1 MIIKQNFFDIV
12 RKELGKLNQSQ
23 VEGFDFILDSLTSQD
38 EIKDLRQFAYILA
51 TIWHETARTM
61 QPIEEYGKGKNQPY
75 GKPDHVT
82 KQSYYGRGYV
92 QITWKDNYHKFA
104 NLLNVNLVS
113 KPELALQ
120 PDIALKIALIGMEQ
134 GLFRPSHKLDIYF
147 NETNEDWIN
156 ARLII
161 NGKKKGELLA
171 DKAKE
176 IAEYA
181 KIFYK
186 ALI

>member
-23 VEGFDFILDSLTSQD
+23 VDGFDFILDSLTSQD

-61 QPIEEYGKGKNQPY
+61 QPIEEWGKGKGHDY
-75 GKPDHVT
+75 GKPDPVT
-82 KQSYYGRGYV
+82 KQVYYGRGYV
-92 QITWKDNYHKFA
+92 QITWKDNYQKFA
-104 NLLNVNLVS
+104 NILNINLVG

-120 PDIALKIALIGMEQ
+120 KEVAIKICLIGMKE
-134 GLFRPSHKLDIYF
+134 GLFRASHKLDIYF

-161 NGKKKGELLA
+161 NGKKKGETLP